1 MTWVESAGP
10 YAGSTVRP
18 LRCAGA
24 GADLQVWVEV
34 VEGHGAARSIRYRTP
49 WSALSADERAIVEA
63 ATGAAVGA
71 DAPAVEVDQ
80 SPEMVNGSTW
90 HRRADM

>member
-1 MTWVESAGP
+1 MTWVESSGP

-18 LRCAGA
+18 LRCAGS

-34 VEGHGAARSIRYRTP
+34 VAGHGAARSIRYRTP
-49 WSALSADERAIVEA
+49 WSALGADERARVEA
-63 ATGAAVGA
+63 VTGAVAHGA
-71 DAPAVEVDQ
+71 AAAVEEQ
-80 SPEMVNGSTW
+80 APEMVNGSTW